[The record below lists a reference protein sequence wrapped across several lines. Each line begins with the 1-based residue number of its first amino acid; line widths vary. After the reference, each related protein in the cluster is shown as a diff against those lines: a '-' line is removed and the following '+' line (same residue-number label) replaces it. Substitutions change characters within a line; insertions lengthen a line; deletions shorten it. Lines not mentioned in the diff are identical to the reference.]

1 METNTKILLF
11 SLFLIILS
19 LVILVFVLIKIR
31 QDNAPKVPSEK
42 KTNRVLPQSVNASNP
57 VNLITNELNN
67 NETRFFI
74 PQAETKTKK
83 RNVLEILATDL
94 HSFLRNSIAV
104 IFDNVYKRLF
114 NTKLQG
120 FIQYEDGL
128 LKFSKDKNSYSKVM
142 INSDGQIIIGRN
154 LDSCLE
160 RRMIDSSGVS
170 DIVVSTV
177 SPITQSKKWKLK
189 NGAILDPTENFCLGI
204 LDDKVKLFSVM
215 FATERSLTDQIDKW
229 MLIK

>member
-42 KTNRVLPQSVNASNP
+42 KTNRALPQFMNASNP
-57 VNLITNELNN
+57 VNPNTNELNN

-204 LDDKVKLFSVM
+204 LNDKVKLFSVM

>member
-42 KTNRVLPQSVNASNP
+42 KTNSVLPQSMNASNP
-57 VNLITNELNN
+57 VNPITNELNN

-74 PQAETKTKK
+74 PQVETKTKK

>member
-31 QDNAPKVPSEK
+31 QDNTPKVPPEK
-42 KTNRVLPQSVNASNP
+42 KTNRIVPQFVNLSNP
-57 VNLITNELNN
+57 VNPITNELNN

-74 PQAETKTKK
+74 PQAQTKTKK
-83 RNVLEILATDL
+83 RNILEILATDL

-204 LDDKVKLFSVM
+204 LDDNVKLFSVM